1 MAQVTCN
8 NCGLELPESEAS
20 PSMVGWLCAEC
31 AEARPESA
39 DIQQT
44 YRNNA
49 LYSCVCAVV
58 SYYFNPFAALTIAAV
73 IFGVRALSYPS
84 KLDDQQREYLAEY
97 PWVKWV
103 AAASIVAA
111 LAPLLIMALA

>member
-58 SYYFNPFAALTIAAV
+58 SYYFKPLRRADHRGGHPRCAGAQLSEQARRSAARIPGRVSL
-73 IFGVRALSYPS
+73 GEMGRWP
-84 KLDDQQREYLAEY
+84 
-97 PWVKWV
+97 P
-103 AAASIVAA
+103 ASSRRWHRC
-111 LAPLLIMALA
+111 